1 MPDFKYLVR
10 FSDSSTAYVSAED
23 FEKKKDELF
32 RVDPKAQVSK
42 VGDFGQGSTVKDW
55 ESYQVDFPDG
65 SSRVVDAQTFNAK
78 RDVLGRIDGVRVST
92 ISPVKFQNGKMYDV
106 DSAIEAER
114 KFKEFNSKN
123 WDFMQN
129 FEDQQSAARKEDP
142 TEVYGFR
149 SSANRYVE
157 QNQGAYTVL
166 KNERDKVLTE
176 YWDNPFIK
184 ERAEE
189 KKEQARGL
197 EDEYIQNKKD
207 AGFLSS
213 DRRTW
218 KRAAAYQRKI
228 ADIYEAPNKYITDDA
243 SNGFVKF
250 FKQGRAGAH
259 DVMGSQDFWTMGLTE
274 ITRNVDT
281 YKIYNKYTE
290 AAKKAEEEGRSLTEA
305 EINSLFSEADKAELV
320 GFLQYADAQKERAYT
335 LTGAYEAG
343 RGFAESIPYMV
354 EFMVSQGGASAA
366 GKAMQASNKAFV
378 RWLGKALMSE
388 KQISK
393 LVKASDEAVA
403 AGKQATYAA
412 TNYAKLGKLA
422 KVAERADNALVK
434 PIVQG
439 VWHTATQPLA
449 LNKAV
454 TERMV
459 QMDDNGQMQGYWQSF
474 FDELPDQLIENWSES
489 VGGALEELMALPFKG
504 VGSIGEAT
512 IGGTGFGR
520 WARWM
525 HNSAGITT
533 LREAG
538 FNGLIGEMA
547 EEWAGNAVRLA
558 TGRMTTEEFKDFASL
573 KQQLQM
579 AASFAPMSLIG
590 LGTGAIGAYQYSKK
604 YQGLSNQAK
613 EVLRRLGKSEDEIND
628 IFNTRFDTP
637 EDVATKL
644 VPYAI
649 EAGNQKENAQAVK
662 DYATMLEFSRAL
674 GMKQVGEMIRE
685 EEDRQDRQTM
695 RDAITATTGID
706 NWYQTHESEA
716 KDKDGN
722 PIVVEEVRVIQD
734 SEGKTYY
741 VLNEDA
747 SGEVVTRDEFGNTRY
762 FSPTEMEDGTVVSD
776 RQMMLDD
783 YLKERS
789 DSSKADAER
798 QRMDE
803 TARGKLNQIKQALS
817 QNPVINVG
825 TAEAPNNV
833 RFVEEAPGGARFA
846 DEAGNVYNLSWAA
859 IGQQLG
865 VDMSVKTDA
874 EMQQEAV
881 KEYDEMRDRV
891 DTYNKMTPG
900 TKLTVSL
907 EGAEPFEGE
916 FVKAVVEDGT
926 VLLYIDDGN
935 GARAYAED
943 SVANLPEKSIDAMQE
958 VVETPP
964 ASGEQ
969 MVYTNPAGQRSRVTM
984 VEERPESG
992 TAVVRTED
1000 GIETAVPS
1008 SSLSRESTSVV
1019 DNTPRDYK
1027 GNPLPLNDDGSVDE
1041 AALWDNDPKAWAVWN
1056 TDQRGDGG
1064 ENSAKYIAKAIE
1076 RESAELESLR
1086 NEYDNEPDFNRRKEL
1101 EENIRAHQERAGVL
1115 GSVAE
1120 EIVNGQMPYQAA
1132 AAPISS
1138 SAPSSEV
1145 APAPQLAAPV
1155 SSQAAAAQPAPTDQE
1170 AARMQ
1175 NKERLVKKAYR
1186 EAKRALAKTDRQLRN
1201 ATPEQRDQ
1209 IMRERELILQRY
1221 LDKIKSSDVTVI
1233 TYADAAESLRLAG
1246 EREDVAVS
1254 VAKELDNARKFGWKV
1269 RGFFNG
1275 SAKKPRIYILAD
1287 GISSVDECRITYV
1300 HERQHGFTMEAG
1312 YVDDVL
1318 AMDGVDR
1325 ESLVEWVR
1333 NLSGTN
1339 SYDGKPDSVLA
1350 DEAISM
1356 AMEVAYNSTPE
1367 TLEENLRA
1375 RGVDNAE
1382 FINFVKTLDNEQ
1394 RNDPSISLAYI
1405 SEREDAVVLGRDRQ
1419 EDGGQDV
1426 RDSVSQPGV
1435 LGDELG
1441 EQQYGPA
1448 RSGRRGTEGGAGTVE
1463 SPLFS
1468 VTDGYAIP
1476 QDRVSENLDQN
1487 NRPFILNS
1495 RGGEDFGVITA
1506 EQNLP
1511 AAPIKLS
1518 LGDAENGLIHIEQR
1532 HGAEIRAAGYND
1544 VLSFVEDVAEN
1555 FTDIREGSSFENS
1568 QGGQNQSYILQV
1580 TDEHNNTLF
1589 VQLSRN
1595 GQYWNINSA
1604 GVFSK
1609 KYGKNKKSIW
1619 SASSQQIGSSATPD
1633 SALQSEPN
1641 TDDGSTSKGTA
1652 PNVSIGKDS
1661 EISGETNTS
1670 EQNMA
1675 EQRLSDGGIAS
1686 NGDEVRFS
1694 VRYVPTEEERSG
1706 VIDDIVESTGVER
1719 EKAEQWLQS
1728 ETSLAAIIL
1737 SEDNAPFLD
1746 YKGDDN
1752 YTAIKQDSD
1761 YPQGTVDFNNICRKR
1776 LPFTEMYQR
1785 VQRAFPNVVI
1795 TGEDLAKI
1803 RTIMKNHG
1811 ITVACGLCYVEDR
1824 RQLLGEIA
1832 REFINEVQTDF
1843 KGYVAKGGETKK
1855 KNADKFRR
1863 MLGEDTKED
1872 LSIYDLITLDGAA
1885 KLREEHPGVYA
1896 AFQAFN
1902 SARGQQAGNLFQG
1915 YAEYKR
1921 EILKWNK
1928 KKVASVNANGGLRV
1942 FSYSDFEAHHLI
1954 DLVQIIQDC
1963 ARKGV
1968 KIQGYTKV
1976 PAFARAIANTGAKIN
1991 RSLIPLGDTG
2001 IVDGRL
2007 AYDPVEGID
2016 INDPDFIESND
2027 NIGNILIGIN
2037 DEQIRLAMADPFIHF
2052 IIPYHSNQSG
2062 VLRTLKQ
2069 TGAWTNYKTSQNEKG
2084 ADGKVAEH
2092 VNIYTDVL
2100 DRAEKEGHPIT
2111 NEREFTEEFLAV
2123 CKERGLTPRF
2133 SQFLYTDENGEFI
2146 YTPGYY
2152 KFLVDFKLFDEEGRI
2167 LPQQPVVPEFDDEL
2181 NKRILDDYVS
2191 GEREKL
2197 GENYDSVYDEI
2208 VDELALN
2215 GRNVAAQF
2223 GLDAPKKPSSKK
2235 AAGKKKSG
2243 GLRMSVFRGAE
2254 QALES
2259 DGISIDDQ
2267 ALMDEYGLSNVTMS
2281 KKGDVVKLDKI
2292 VAKEMN
2298 QGNGTRFMTDLATVA
2313 DRHGWTLSLTP
2324 DASFGASSISRLK
2337 KFYKRF
2343 GFKDNKGRNTDFTI
2357 NESMVRRPESDGD
2370 NEIRW
2375 SFAGRQGAFKLDEA
2389 NGGTVRMDNL
2399 GIAESMEEAGNDA
2412 KSIKMATGW
2421 ERGADGKWRYEIGSA
2436 ALKDGVFNIIRNTRA
2451 SGIRPV
2457 LNDILEPGSEVLQAY
2472 PDLKYVNVTA
2482 NNVRGEYG
2490 SANRPKNTINL
2501 SEGEIIKASDPVRTL
2516 KETIN
2521 HEIQHFIQ
2529 GYEGFAVG
2537 ANSSLNPKNSES
2549 LAKAQ
2554 AENPTLFNFLNF
2566 FGGANSFAKLA
2577 RSSAD
2582 KCKESISR
2590 AVAANNFTGELLDRA
2605 KQLYRDLGKMDAY
2618 EYTSIVKQA
2627 KSLMTKARKEAQY
2640 NYDHSAGEVEARNV
2654 SRRLRLSDDQK
2665 ANTLASE
2672 TEDIARE
2679 EQVVR
2684 FSKVTDRDLI
2694 ARLDSEPKIR
2704 VYRSAQFIP
2713 DPNGNVD
2720 FDLGD
2725 GKGLQKGFL
2734 YAPMSAKVDGK
2745 WRDPISIGEW
2755 EQADENPELANDN
2768 GEFVLD
2774 KGNGDKLT
2782 VAYAPY
2788 LHTRRSP
2795 LNEQFSGAYERG
2807 NLVILESE
2815 IPESELTSGY
2825 TAEKSKKST
2834 GEHDWPSGKVS
2845 NALAKEGMDTRK
2857 VILSRWAKPIRVVP
2871 NSEVADM
2878 ISELIGD
2885 RKLSFPYNV
2894 VTPGLRREL
2903 QSRGVKFSGWQGNKP
2918 KNVNEIIAGI
2928 KEESGEDVR
2937 FSITPEQD
2945 REYMDAVESGDMETA
2960 QRLVD
2965 QAARFAF
2972 PNSTVKDAN
2981 GNLLPVYH
2989 DTNSKR
2995 YVNRETGQDWES
3007 LDWKERDAWEQRDDW
3022 DQHWEERD
3030 FYTFDRR
3037 NARTSIEMPAFFF
3050 ATEED
3055 PYHEYGERT
3064 IKAYINLTNPVVDPV
3079 IENAGVTNTAG
3090 ADAMQKY
3097 IDEGYDGFVRID
3109 EDGKPYEYGVF
3120 DANNIKSAEPVTYD
3134 DNGDVI
3140 PLSERFNPERDDIRF
3155 SRVYHGTGADFDH
3168 FDHSHMGE
3176 GEGSQVYGYGTY
3188 VTTNKDTGEI
3198 YANIASSP
3206 KVTYSGKK
3214 APTYYAEELVDF
3226 IADGIGKGK
3235 SFEDERGEVVSML
3248 ERSGKE
3254 NKEGKYG
3261 DYWKNTTN
3269 EKEIDFIKSLKES
3282 DFDLRKGGGRHL
3294 YTVEIPDDNGE
3305 NYIHWDEPI
3314 TQEQSRKIMDAVL
3327 DRVGD
3332 EWGEELDYE
3341 LKSSLG
3347 YGTYGS
3353 QVESGLNYFLGD
3365 EKNYAT
3371 GDDPGA
3377 RRNAQ
3382 LLNSIGIV
3390 GIEIPVDRRGGKRYE
3405 GSNYVIFN
3413 EDDLQI
3419 TDHIRFSKANQ
3430 SQNVFISNAEAA
3442 LDGIQ
3447 QQKATPEQWLK
3458 MLEGKGG
3465 LKAGE
3470 DKWLGLSDWIR
3481 EQDKKS
3487 LTKKEIA
3494 DYIAENRI
3502 QIEEVRYGDNEAL
3515 RDAKMEEFSAEF
3527 KEEYDK
3533 TPDSISSEERA
3544 QSAFDSMV
3552 EKYGEDFTL
3561 AFDYESDPEGYHL
3574 IPQFDYDEEPTDAAK
3589 YFLGDY
3595 NGINQIRLDYTTEG
3609 LDNKREIA
3617 LTVPTIEP
3625 WNEDDRIHFG
3635 DAGEGRAV
3643 AWIRFGDATVSRA
3656 KNAAEAA
3663 YREAEKA
3670 WLDYR
3675 NEIVNKYALRAT
3687 GTKTTKDLATPEENA
3702 RVHELRMESVR
3713 LYHEWRYGGHPKE
3726 KVLVIDEIQ
3735 SKRHQEGREEGYVD
3749 GANIE
3754 ALEKKWRDASDAYD
3768 EYIDSLYDKYGGLAG
3783 VQRNITEEEN
3793 KHAEELND
3801 ASIEAANAVD
3811 KAKGGI
3817 PDAPFEKNWHELA
3830 MKRMLRLAAEEGYDY
3845 VAWTTGEQQAER
3857 YNLGG
3862 AVDSI
3867 EINDKEGGLRDVTV
3881 KMKDAPDMGFD
3892 VSSDGHVVA
3901 ATDPAFVGNKMLS
3914 DYLGKDLANRVMSA
3928 ETGQSIDGD
3937 GLRIGGDGMKG
3948 FYDDILPRFMNKYGK
3963 KWGVKVD
3970 DMFINGIGEGNTN
3983 GLTMHAVPVNEA
3995 MKESVMEGQVMFS
4008 VADGIGE
4015 ISDVALK
4022 HEQLQSAPVT
4032 PITKGI
4038 LSTRDDRPA
4047 LQRALGW
4054 YKNNIKTAQVYD
4066 TDKGEIIIDS
4076 QSIRSTMAHKYGP
4089 EKLDAITSL
4098 FDGFNNAVYI
4108 TDMVDFE
4115 NDAITYSY
4123 FVYPAEYDGERVYCL
4138 CRTKITKD
4146 EGAKNRLYIHE
4157 VFSDKQIKN
4166 STLQAAADGSHQV
4179 RGKVLYL
4186 NLLKQVVDYKGS
4198 NNSDNSKENKE
4209 NSANPPLFS
4218 IQSRRA
4224 AVESVEKEGL
4234 GGIIGPENVAPLM
4247 RGIYTSLPREI
4258 RGRIVD
4264 DSMADW
4270 FNARKAFNTYLHDL
4284 AFNGTENDDT
4294 GLLFMLY
4301 DEIRDESGNYDLT
4314 NNDIRYM
4321 LWKATSDSRNGDLLA
4336 LASEQAMKNRWG
4348 VASEDEEVRFSARK
4362 EFGESAEE
4370 SKEKFDENTS
4380 AANEE
4385 RKEKAKQARKSVREE
4400 IGQITKAMRAQ
4411 KAYDKTTIAG
4421 ITKFAK
4427 EILKAGRV
4435 SELTTRE
4442 VGRLLTLVNSTNGK
4456 SPASASRWATELLDY
4471 LLGHIVKDEQSAF
4484 MKIVNVKDRTV
4495 AQTGAEKQGKLDVLG
4510 QITVRAFRENMKS
4523 QLQTIQERL
4532 ENLEERMES
4541 NDDAVRKAAQA
4552 EYDGL
4557 RLAMEYIEGIDANQ
4571 EDEHQLQEE
4580 LDQLKEAKST
4590 GNLDKKSYE
4599 EYVKTTKEAI
4609 RESRM
4614 ERIDMY
4620 RDMAGRLSNILSGS
4634 VDRAREF
4641 REREKQRVEDIHHD
4655 ANRDMQ
4661 GIPTREHR
4669 RETRWQKIVN
4679 SDVMRFFLKSYAT
4692 FDQMCRFFG
4701 RKNATGE
4708 GYIYNRFFRV
4718 WQTCE
4723 DAKSRGIFTA
4733 HEELDKKASEVFG
4746 REMLWSDLYDIERGM
4761 PGMDVMFMDGGE
4773 MVPHTLTQGNMLY
4786 IYMADKM
4793 PDGRMKLR
4801 KMGITEDVVA
4811 KIKAALDPR
4820 FVKLADWLQGE
4831 YLVEKRNKYN
4841 AVHERM
4847 NGAPM
4852 ADIENYFPLKILSS
4866 ARHEEVD
4873 LGEGDNTGAMSSTV
4887 TGAVI
4892 KRRKNSLPLD
4902 LLHTDA
4908 FSLVIEHIDEMEDWA
4923 AFAEFRRDMNTLL
4936 SYKRFRNQVQNMTS
4950 TVYGGG
4956 EMLWDNF
4963 KAVASIAT
4971 GNYKPKVGKGDL
4983 DRTALNIAKGV
4994 TGAKIAFRVNT
5005 AIKQLLS
5012 FPAYLPDARI
5022 DDLAKSMMTPGRSWN
5037 WCMENIPMFE
5047 KRWKSRKAGDTRLMD
5062 TDSDWDVWKEKVVET
5077 ASRWGMTPNAF
5088 VDACTVAMGT
5098 KAMYETKKRLYI
5110 RDGYSEEEADRR
5122 AKQDAAV
5129 LFNQTQQS
5137 SEAGFVAPVQLDRT
5151 WLAVTFTTFR
5161 NSSMGYQRQL
5171 HDAIRTLGKVGG
5183 GVLNNRK
5190 YDDMIQ
5196 FMARQR
5202 MEDGID
5208 EKAAIAGAKRDY
5220 WRQFGRS
5227 AARIAVFGYG
5237 LQFLWSLGSN
5247 MWYLLLGDDD
5257 DEKEKLIKDAAIN
5270 ELAAPVEGMVAG
5282 DILAEIWSNLVAFV
5296 GSGDKWGLSNQNLGE
5311 LPAVSDAKRVLR
5323 EITNNQPA
5331 ALSDLINLL
5340 AQVATGVNPSTFS
5353 DMVVAVIDACNGDL
5367 DTAKEA
5373 ALLAMRVLQVPQSTI
5388 DEFIIDEIDM
5398 TNAEARK
5405 LSTEQ
5410 LAKRYAHY
5418 KFLRNSPYTNW
5429 LYDDGEREKKHK
5441 SQEKAFKDKVKE
5453 RMDLKEEELPRTL
5466 DEDYN
5471 DAVKPLQEFQRQLN
5485 RAKDDSDA
5493 VTVAD
5498 LESRKEYREY
5508 KVWKKYQREI
5518 NKLKKTID
5526 ETKDESL
5533 RERAKARRDELIRKM
5548 MSELSSVQ

>member
-42 VGDFGQGSTVKDW
+42 VGEFGQGSTVKDW

-142 TEVYGFR
+142 TEVYGFN
-149 SSANRYVE
+149 SNANKYVE

-184 ERAEE
+184 ERAEQM
-189 KKEQARGL
+189 KESARNL
-197 EDEYIQNKKD
+197 EREYTHNKRD
-207 AGFLSS
+207 SGFLSS
-213 DRRTW
+213 DKRTW
-218 KRAAAYQRKI
+218 RRAAAYQKKI
-228 ADIYEAPNKYITDDA
+228 ADLYEAPNKFVDDD
-243 SNGFVKF
+243 SHNGFVRF

-259 DVMGSQDFWTMGLTE
+259 DVMGSRDFWTMGLTE

-354 EFMVSQGGASAA
+354 EFMVSQGGANAA

-504 VGSIGEAT
+504 VGSIGETT

-604 YQGLSNQAK
+604 YQDLSNQAK

-859 IGQQLG
+859 IGHQLG

-874 EMQQEAV
+874 EMEQEAV

-1076 RESAELESLR
+1076 RESAELEALR
-1086 NEYDNEPDFNRRKEL
+1086 NEYDNEPDFNRRKEM

-1132 AAPISS
+1132 AVPISS

-1145 APAPQLAAPV
+1145 AHAPQPAAPA
-1155 SSQAAAAQPAPTDQE
+1155 SSQEAAAQPAPIDQE

-1175 NKERLVKKAYR
+1175 NKKRLVKKAYR

-1394 RNDPSISLAYI
+1394 RNDPSITLAYI
-1405 SEREDAVVLGRDRQ
+1405 SERADAVVLGRDRQ

-1435 LGDELG
+1435 LGDALG
-1441 EQQYGPA
+1441 EQQYGPT
-1448 RSGRRGTEGGAGTVE
+1448 RSGRRGTGGGAEFSIAGEQQVDTEEPSSVE
-1463 SPLFS
+1463 
-1468 VTDGYAIP
+1468 G
-1476 QDRVSENLDQN
+1476 R
-1487 NRPFILNS
+1487 
-1495 RGGEDFGVITA
+1495 
-1506 EQNLP
+1506 
-1511 AAPIKLS
+1511 KS
-1518 LGDAENGLIHIEQR
+1518 LAFQSMYKKKNG
-1532 HGAEIRAAGYND
+1532 
-1544 VLSFVEDVAEN
+1544 S
-1555 FTDIREGSSFENS
+1555 GSSD
-1568 QGGQNQSYILQV
+1568 GLMQSP
-1580 TDEHNNTLF
+1580 
-1589 VQLSRN
+1589 
-1595 GQYWNINSA
+1595 
-1604 GVFSK
+1604 
-1609 KYGKNKKSIW
+1609 
-1619 SASSQQIGSSATPD
+1619 ATP
-1633 SALQSEPN
+1633 STPLAPSEISD
-1641 TDDGSTSKGTA
+1641 T
-1652 PNVSIGKDS
+1652 VSNGKDG

-1670 EQNMA
+1670 EQNLA
-1675 EQRLSDGGIAS
+1675 EQRLSDSGIAS

-1746 YKGDDN
+1746 YKGDDR

-1776 LPFTEMYQR
+1776 LPFTQMYQR
-1785 VQRAFPNVVI
+1785 VQKAFPNVVI

-1863 MLGEDTKED
+1863 LLGEDKKED

-1885 KLREEHPGVYA
+1885 KLREEHPGVYD

-1976 PAFARAIANTGAKIN
+1976 PAFARAVSKTGAKIN

-2001 IVDGRL
+2001 IVDGHL

-2037 DEQIRLAMADPFIHF
+2037 DEQIHLAMADPFIHF

-2069 TGAWTNYKTSQNEKG
+2069 TGAWTNYKDSQNEKG

-2167 LPQQPVVPEFDDEL
+2167 LPQQPVAPEFDDEL

-2191 GEREKL
+2191 GEMEKL

-2223 GLDAPKKPSSKK
+2223 GLDATKKPSSKK

-2243 GLRMSVFRGAE
+2243 GLRKSVFRGAE

-2324 DASFGASSISRLK
+2324 DASFGASSVSRLK

-2357 NESMVRRPESDGD
+2357 NESMIRRPESDGD

-2375 SFAGRQGAFKLDEA
+2375 SFAGRQGAFKLDEN
-2389 NGGTVRMDNL
+2389 NGESVRMDNL
-2399 GIAESMEEAGNDA
+2399 GVAESMEEAGNDA

-2457 LNDILEPGSEVLQAY
+2457 LNDILEPGSEVMQAY

-2521 HEIQHFIQ
+2521 HEIQHFVQ

-2554 AENPTLFNFLNF
+2554 AENPTLFNFINF

-2605 KQLYRDLGKMDAY
+2605 KQLYRELGRMDAD
-2618 EYTSIVKQA
+2618 EYASIVKQA

-2694 ARLDSEPKIR
+2694 AKLDSEPKIR

-2734 YAPMSAKVDGK
+2734 YAPMSAKVDGR

-2945 REYMDAVESGDMETA
+2945 REYMDAVEAGDMETA

-2972 PNSTVKDAN
+2972 PNSTVRDGD

-3007 LDWKERDAWEQRDDW
+3007 LDWEERDAWEQRDDW

-3140 PLSERFNPERDDIRF
+3140 PLSERFNEDNDDIRF
-3155 SRVYHGTGADFDH
+3155 SISTNDLFARAKERFGTTRDIREAGYVLPDGTMLDFSGRHWVSGGDTSYLNGDRQVDHRDIADLEFEKDGNTPTGIETSMEDFISRGAIRIDAKSGLINLSVKPTKAQTDVLRNLIRRNRNNVWVEFGDGNR
-3168 FDHSHMGE
+3168 SN
-3176 GEGSQVYGYGTY
+3176 GYAEY
-3188 VTTNKDTGEI
+3188 N
-3198 YANIASSP
+3198 YAN
-3206 KVTYSGKK
+3206 
-3214 APTYYAEELVDF
+3214 EE
-3226 IADGIGKGK
+3226 
-3235 SFEDERGEVVSML
+3235 
-3248 ERSGKE
+3248 
-3254 NKEGKYG
+3254 
-3261 DYWKNTTN
+3261 
-3269 EKEIDFIKSLKES
+3269 
-3282 DFDLRKGGGRHL
+3282 
-3294 YTVEIPDDNGE
+3294 
-3305 NYIHWDEPI
+3305 
-3314 TQEQSRKIMDAVL
+3314 
-3327 DRVGD
+3327 RV
-3332 EWGEELDYE
+3332 
-3341 LKSSLG
+3341 
-3347 YGTYGS
+3347 
-3353 QVESGLNYFLGD
+3353 LGD
-3365 EKNYAT
+3365 INDYFDYGIRPE
-3371 GDDPGA
+3371 GD
-3377 RRNAQ
+3377 NA
-3382 LLNSIGIV
+3382 V
-3390 GIEIPVDRRGGKRYE
+3390 
-3405 GSNYVIFN
+3405 
-3413 EDDLQI
+3413 
-3419 TDHIRFSKANQ
+3419 RFSKANNNQ
-3430 SQNVFISNAEAA
+3430 RVFISNAEAA

-3447 QQKATPEQWLK
+3447 MEKATPEQWLK

-3470 DKWLGLSDWIR
+3470 DKWLGLSDWLEEKTKPVSYDNYWDGTSVKWENVGSEKAPVDWIKDYVNR
-3481 EQDKKS
+3481 GERRHSPYRSSISEYVVDRKNGVIYRYSDHWGSVGGCKWTIDKENVHPNGQIGISIAKAKIS
-3487 LTKKEIA
+3487 DFKRLHISKEDIA
-3494 DYIAENRI
+3494 NFIAENRI
-3502 QIEEVRYGDNEAL
+3502 QIEEVHYSENARFKDQPFYADRY
-3515 RDAKMEEFSAEF
+3515 DA
-3527 KEEYDK
+3527 
-3533 TPDSISSEERA
+3533 T
-3544 QSAFDSMV
+3544 
-3552 EKYGEDFTL
+3552 
-3561 AFDYESDPEGYHL
+3561 ESD
-3574 IPQFDYDEEPTDAAK
+3574 DVRTANDT
-3589 YFLGDY
+3589 
-3595 NGINQIRLDYTTEG
+3595 RLAYTTEG

-3625 WNEDDRIHFG
+3625 YNEDDKIHFG

-3643 AWIRFGDATVSRA
+3643 AWIRFGETTTENETVTEKS
-3656 KNAAEAA
+3656 AE
-3663 YREAEKA
+3663 YEKA
-3670 WLDYR
+3670 RKELDDHKDSLKR
-3675 NEIVNKYALRAT
+3675 KYADSDKPYYEACTQQELERLASLKDTERALY
-3687 GTKTTKDLATPEENA
+3687 KELESA
-3702 RVHELRMESVR
+3702 RRSPR
-3713 LYHEWRYGGHPKE
+3713 R
-3726 KVLVIDEIQ
+3726 VLVIDEIQ
-3735 SKRHQEGREEGYVD
+3735 SKRHQDARVEGYKLSD
-3749 GANIE
+3749 ERRQELFDAAGE
-3754 ALEKKWRDASDAYD
+3754 AARR
-3768 EYIDSLYDKYGGLAG
+3768 YGE
-3783 VQRNITEEEN
+3783 NPTEEN
-3793 KHAEELND
+3793 LTAMND
-3801 ASIEAANAVD
+3801 AVRASNRASN
-3811 KAKGGI
+3811 GI
-3817 PDAPFEKNWHELA
+3817 PAAPFEKNWHELA

-3937 GLRIGGDGMKG
+3937 GLRIGGDGMNG

-3970 DMFINGIGEGNTN
+3970 DMFIGGIGEGNRN

-4258 RGRIVD
+4258 RGKIVD

-4321 LWKATSDSRNGDLLA
+4321 LWKATSDSRDGDLLA

-4348 VASEDEEVRFSARK
+4348 AASEDEEVRFSARK

-4411 KAYDKTTIAG
+4411 KAYDKATIAG

-4456 SPASASRWATELLDY
+4456 NPASASRWATELLDY

-4609 RESRM
+4609 RESRI

-4620 RDMAGRLSNILSGS
+4620 RDMAERLSNILSGS

-4708 GYIYNRFFRV
+4708 GYIYNRFFRG
-4718 WQTCE
+4718 WQRCE

-4746 REMLWSDLYDIERGM
+4746 RDMLWSDLYDIERGM

-4773 MVPHTLTQGNMLY
+4773 MAPHTLTQGNMLY

-5183 GVLNNRK
+5183 GALNNRK

-5208 EKAAIAGAKRDY
+5208 EEAAIAGAKRDY

-5296 GSGDKWGLSNQNLGE
+5296 GSGDKWGLSNQDLGE

-5441 SQEKAFKDKVKE
+5441 SQEKAFKDKVKA
-5453 RMDLKEEELPRTL
+5453 RMDLKEEELPKTL

-5471 DAVKPLQEFQRQLN
+5471 DAVKPIQEFQRQLN